1 MDTTHDAGR
10 DIPLAELE
18 GLITAIA
25 LVKQERAAV
34 ATLAVPRMHQ
44 IGGVTFFLSREG
56 ALILDERVGRRP
68 LVRLTPREAHA
79 VLTFLRLPG
88 VAELIE
94 GQEAVRQAQ
103 IWRDFEEDP
112 EYSGEWEAA

>member
-1 MDTTHDAGR
+1 MTTEHDTTEQGGTVQEGHTMATDTRHDEPR
-10 DIPLAELE
+10 
-18 GLITAIA
+18 
-25 LVKQERAAV
+25 
-34 ATLAVPRMHQ
+34 TLAVPRMHQ
-44 IGGVTFFLSREG
+44 IGGVTLFLGRTG
-56 ALILDERVGRRP
+56 ALILDEREGRRP

-94 GQEAVRQAQ
+94 REEAERQAQ
-103 IWRDFEEDP
+103 TWRDFEEDP

>member
-1 MDTTHDAGR
+1 MKSRRPRPAAPGTITIQGDRIMDTNARHDEPR
-10 DIPLAELE
+10 
-18 GLITAIA
+18 
-25 LVKQERAAV
+25 
-34 ATLAVPRMHQ
+34 TLAVPRMHQ
-44 IGGVTFFLSREG
+44 IGGVTFFLGRTGS
-56 ALILDERVGRRP
+56 LILDEREGRRP

-94 GQEAVRQAQ
+94 GQEAERQDRT
-103 IWRDFEEDP
+103 WRDFEEDP